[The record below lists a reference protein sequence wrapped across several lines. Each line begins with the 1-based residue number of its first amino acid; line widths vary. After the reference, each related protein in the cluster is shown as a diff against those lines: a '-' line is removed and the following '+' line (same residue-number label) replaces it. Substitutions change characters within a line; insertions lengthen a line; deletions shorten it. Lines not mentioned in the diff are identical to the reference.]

1 MAPGAVPRRRT
12 PLLEGP
18 LLLAFAWWCLT
29 LGLFLYKSY
38 NVSMFGRYSIVWF
51 TFACLNLAG
60 VFAATVTA
68 LRSYRRRKP
77 KPPGGLPLQ
86 SLAAASWG
94 VSLLTEYPSDPGRV
108 ISMLSGQVLG
118 ATQPAGVVLEYVA
131 LVFVVLALGR
141 FLAGFTA
148 RAGARRAAAGAVMI
162 LVVGLLLAEGGVRA
176 INTWHPRTQEAPT
189 KPSWMWLSRYV
200 RHNALGYRDRDVAL
214 RPDPAEYRIL
224 LLGDSITFG
233 WGIRD
238 PRDRFGERLE
248 TALDGAA
255 ARRRVR
261 VINAAIGGYDSED
274 ELKVARDLVPRLRP
288 DLVLLIYV
296 FNEIQHLAQA
306 PVHPAFRPSSLA
318 ARFSPHRVL
327 MLNSHFFDQALLLW
341 RAWTWTGSQYD
352 DFFLDAYRNEGLVRR
367 HLDAVKRIEAVSTAY
382 GATFRIAPFDLF
394 PDERYRE
401 RYARFVS
408 ALGARALPVWS
419 MQDVFDGHPYRA
431 LLVNHRDRHPNE
443 LAHRLF
449 ASQLTPR
456 VAGIVSAA
464 QAGRRTSNQL
474 RAEWR

>member
-1 MAPGAVPRRRT
+1 MAPGTVPRRRT
-12 PLLEGP
+12 PVLEGA
-18 LLLAFAWWCLT
+18 LLLVFTWWCLT

-60 VFAATVTA
+60 VVAATVMA

-77 KPPGGLPLQ
+77 EAPGGLPLL
-86 SLAAASWG
+86 SLAAATWG
-94 VSLLTEYPSDPGRV
+94 VSLLTQYPVDRGQ
-108 ISMLSGQVLG
+108 IAFLLWGQVLG
-118 ATQPAGVVLEYVA
+118 ATRPAGVVLESVA

-141 FLAGFTA
+141 LLAGITARGGAGRAAA
-148 RAGARRAAAGAVMI
+148 RAGMI

-176 INTWHPRTQEAPT
+176 INIWHPRTQEAPT
-189 KPSWMWLSRYV
+189 KPSWMWHARYV
-200 RHNALGYRDRDVAL
+200 RNNDLGYRDRDVAL
-214 RPDPAEYRIL
+214 RPGPAEYRIL

-238 PRDRFGERLE
+238 TRDRFGERLE
-248 TALDGAA
+248 TALDGGRG
-255 ARRRVR
+255 RRRVR
-261 VINAAIGGYDSED
+261 VINAAIGGYDSEH

-288 DLVLLIYV
+288 NLVLLIYV
-296 FNEIQHLAQA
+296 FNDLEHLAQA
-306 PVHPAFRPSSLA
+306 PVHPALRPPSVA
-318 ARFSPHRVL
+318 TRFSPHRLL

-341 RAWTWTGSQYD
+341 RAWTWTSPSRG
-352 DFFLDAYRNEGLVRR
+352 DFYLSAYRDEDLIRR
-367 HLDAVKRIEAVSTAY
+367 HLDVVERIEAASTAY

-401 RYARFVS
+401 RYARFVT
-408 ALGARALPVWS
+408 ALEARALPVWS

-431 LLVNHRDRHPNE
+431 LVVNHRDRHPNE

-456 VAGIVSAA
+456 VAGIASAA

-474 RAEWR
+474 RTEWR